1 MSGWAGLATIRGM
14 RRAWWGIGLAVV
26 ALACGDSGAEG
37 ETGMTGPSGP
47 TGSGATSDPGTSTM
61 HAPTSGDLTGGSPTT
76 EEASEGGGDPTSA
89 GETAGD
95 DSTGGEPGCAPA
107 LPTFADGLAPT
118 ATLYVQA
125 GAQPGGD
132 GTAEKPFDGLQAALA
147 AAAPGT
153 EVRVS
158 GAVAGAY
165 TTGLAGTPSAPIWIS
180 GEPGAVSGPLT
191 LEGASYIVVRD
202 LELANSADGH
212 VLHFFAADHLL
223 LRGLKIHDAGLGAI
237 KGSQTNEVYVEGCE
251 LWAAGKVNG
260 HPVLD
265 YVGVNGGHII
275 KSKFHDTPGVMIML
289 KGGTSDL
296 LFAWNELYNQTMPG
310 NALSLGQST
319 GPEYFQPID
328 AAFEGLRIIAY
339 ANLLHD
345 LVGAPVAFEGCKDCA
360 AVHNTIWNTTGPQL
374 VRFLPGA
381 AGMNSGVTESLS
393 EGCRFAGNIVVG
405 GQENGASLNADDGLV
420 GPNNVIDYNVFLK
433 PGALNWWGV
442 IAQDMVYST
451 YDQDPQVGAGGVP
464 GNVGL
469 VDGKGPPDLAGLPFA
484 DKFTIDAM
492 GACVQAPGDIGAIAV
507 P

>member
-1 MSGWAGLATIRGM
+1 MM
-14 RRAWWGIGLAVV
+14 RTQRGIGLVV
-26 ALACGDSGAEG
+26 VVLACGDGGAVDA
-37 ETGMTGPSGP
+37 
-47 TGSGATSDPGTSTM
+47 TGSTGADGTTGGSGSTM
-61 HAPTSGDLTGGSPTT
+61 VTPTSGEGSVG
-76 EEASEGGGDPTSA
+76 EGSVGEVSVGEVSETGGDPTTG
-89 GETAGD
+89 GETTGD
-95 DSTGGEPGCAPA
+95 DTTGGEPGCAPA
-107 LPTFADGLAPT
+107 LPSFADGLTPT
-118 ATLYVQA
+118 ATLYVQG

-132 GTAEKPFDGLQAALA
+132 GSVEEPFDGLQAALA
-147 AAAPGT
+147 VVTPGT

-165 TTGLAGTPSAPIWIS
+165 TTGIKGTAGAPIWIS

-191 LEGASYIVVRD
+191 LEGASYVVVRG

-237 KGSQTNEVYVEGCE
+237 KGSQSTEVVVEGCE

-265 YVGVNGGHII
+265 YVGVNGGRIVH
-275 KSKFHDTPGVMIML
+275 SKFHDTPGVMIML

-296 LFAWNELYNQTMPG
+296 LFAWNEIFNQTMPG

-319 GPEYFQPID
+319 GPEFFQPID
-328 AAFEGLRIIAY
+328 AAFEGLRIVAY

-381 AGMNSGVTESLS
+381 AGMNSGVVQSLS
-393 EGCRFAGNIVVG
+393 EGCRFSGNIVVG
-405 GQENGASLNADDGLV
+405 GQEGGASLNADDGLV

-433 PGALNWWGV
+433 PGGLNWWGV
-442 IAQDMVYST
+442 IPQDMVYST

-464 GNVGL
+464 GNVAL
-469 VDGKGPPDLAGLPFA
+469 VDGKGPPDLGGLPFA
-484 DKFTIDAM
+484 EFFTMDAA
-492 GACVQAPGDIGAIAV
+492 GACVQAPTDIGAIAV